1 VVNRFFS
8 LETFLDLR
16 RIDWIEGT
24 LLVVAA
30 PFLVFPSVK
39 PVGTLMALL
48 LVVIAWVAR
57 WIVDGRPWRV
67 TAFNGALLLW
77 SVMVAVGTLVTA
89 FPEVTLPKA
98 TGLILGLAV
107 FRYLVHMLHGP
118 HQLRL
123 AVVGLIVVGIVIT
136 LAGIVSVQWPEKVP
150 FITQTFRF
158 SIPRLLELPGGKE
171 SGISAN
177 QFGGTLVLF
186 FSLLLS
192 GILSVLQTRGK
203 IVRLVFLGVSDVAV
217 LLLILLTQSR
227 SAWLGTVFG
236 GLLVLALWG
245 AFSATRTWRYVLW
258 GICLL
263 TLVVMAGG
271 TWWIGPERMQQLW
284 QEPAGMTALGNL
296 GTLGFRQ
303 EVWRWALVATQDFPF
318 TGCGLGTFREVVR
331 LLYPLNVSPDYD
343 IAHAHNIFLQVALDL
358 GFPGLIAYLALLGIA
373 AYVGL
378 RVARRVP
385 EWRGLALGLVGA
397 LGCLHIYGL
406 LDALAPGSKTAIVFW
421 VALGLLAA
429 LEQMAVDA

>member
-1 VVNRFFS
+1 MKGLF
-8 LETFLDLR
+8 DLR
-16 RIDWIEGT
+16 AMDWIEGA

-30 PFLVFPSVK
+30 PFLVFPGVE
-39 PVGTLMALL
+39 PTGTLIALL
-48 LVVIAWVAR
+48 LVVIGWAAR
-57 WIVDGRPWRV
+57 WIVDKRPWLV

-77 SVMVAVGTLVTA
+77 SLMVAVGTLVTA
-89 FPEVTLPKA
+89 FPDVTLPKA

-107 FRYLVHMLHGP
+107 YGYLVDVIRGP
-118 HQLRL
+118 RQLWL
-123 AVVGLIVVGIVIT
+123 ALLGLFVLGCVIT
-136 LAGIVSVQWPEKVP
+136 LVGALSVAWPEKVP
-150 FITQTFRF
+150 LITQQVTV
-158 SIPRLLELPGGKE
+158 SIPQLLDLPGDPA

-177 QFGGTLVLF
+177 QYGGTLVIF
-186 FSLLLS
+186 FALLLS
-192 GILSVLQTRGK
+192 GIVGYLQAREKILWLGILTVLALVVLFL
-203 IVRLVFLGVSDVAV
+203 IV
-217 LLLILLTQSR
+217 LTQSR

-245 AFSATRTWRYVLW
+245 AFSTTRTWRYVLW

-263 TLVVMAGG
+263 ALVALAGG
-271 TWWIGPERMQQLW
+271 VWWIGPERMQQLW
-284 QEPAGMTALGNL
+284 QEPTGMTALGNL

-373 AYVGL
+373 VTLGL
-378 RVARRVP
+378 RVARRTP
-385 EWRGLALGLVGA
+385 ERRGLALGLVGA
-397 LGCLHIYGL
+397 LGSLHIYGL

-421 VALGLLAA
+421 VVLGLLAA
-429 LEQMAVDA
+429 LDRLGEDA